1 MNTKPMNKLFICNGF
16 RVLLA
21 LAFSLSLA
29 GVLTVPARA
38 LVYVVSNLND
48 SGAGSLRQAILNANA
63 HAGADTITFS
73 VSGTITLLS
82 GLPVI
87 SESLT
92 IDGAGQKVKV
102 SGNDH
107 YRVFEINEHAGLV
120 TINNLGIVRGLGSS
134 GGGIDFWGLELTV
147 NNSTFS
153 GNHASGS
160 GGAIYSSCMTPGIT
174 LRVINST
181 FSGNSAVYGGAL
193 YNCWDT
199 EFEEY
204 EAGVLIVKNSTFSG
218 NSASGNGADIANKGG
233 YLDVSNSILANSAG
247 GANCYST
254 KGNAGAYN
262 LIENNSGCGT
272 PMLASDPRLGP
283 LAYNGGPTQTFALQP
298 ISPAIG
304 AGDDA
309 TCAADPVFNVDQRG
323 VERPLGSHCD
333 IGSYEAPVFRS
344 VTTSDGWIL
353 ESSEN
358 SGVGGTLN
366 SSATTVR
373 LGDEAGDKQY
383 RTILSF
389 NTETLQNDAV
399 ITKAVLKIKKQG
411 QVGTNPFGIL
421 GGLKVDIRKPYFGPS
436 LALLADDFQAP
447 AGRTAVGTFGITPV
461 LNWYSATLSSSAYP
475 YINRTGTTQFRL
487 YFTIDDNDD
496 NAADYMTFIS
506 GNYAATTLRP
516 TLVIEFNIP

>member
-38 LVYVVSNLND
+38 LVYVVFNLND

-63 HAGADTITFS
+63 NTGADTITFS

-92 IDGAGQKVKV
+92 IDGTGQKIRV
-102 SGNDH
+102 SGNDL
-107 YRVFEINEHAGLV
+107 YRVFEIDEHAGDV
-120 TINNLGIVRGLGSS
+120 AINNLGIVRGFGSW
-134 GGGIDFWGLELTV
+134 GGGIDFWGWHLTV
-147 NNSTFS
+147 KNSTFS
-153 GNHASGS
+153 GNHADF
-160 GGAIYSSCMTPGIT
+160 GGAIYSSCMNPHIT
-174 LRVINST
+174 LTVINST
-181 FSGNSAVYGGAL
+181 FSGNSAVDGGAL
-193 YNCWDT
+193 YNCWDV

-204 EAGVLIVKNSTFSG
+204 DAGVLIVKNSTFSG

-233 YLDVSNSILANSAG
+233 ILDVSNSILANSAG

-272 PMLASDPRLGP
+272 PLLTSDPSLGP
-283 LAYNGGPTQTFALQP
+283 LAYNGGSTQTFALQP

-304 AGDDA
+304 AGNDSI
-309 TCAADPVFNVDQRG
+309 CAAGPTFNLDQRG
-323 VERPLGSHCD
+323 VVRPLGTHCD

-353 ESSEN
+353 ESSES
-358 SGVGGTLN
+358 SGVGGGLN
-366 SSATTVR
+366 STATTVR
-373 LGDEAGDKQY
+373 LRPQFK
-383 RTILSF
+383 RHHPPS
-389 NTETLQNDAV
+389 
-399 ITKAVLKIKKQG
+399 
-411 QVGTNPFGIL
+411 
-421 GGLKVDIRKPYFGPS
+421 GG
-436 LALLADDFQAP
+436 
-447 AGRTAVGTFGITPV
+447 
-461 LNWYSATLSSSAYP
+461 
-475 YINRTGTTQFRL
+475 
-487 YFTIDDNDD
+487 
-496 NAADYMTFIS
+496 
-506 GNYAATTLRP
+506 
-516 TLVIEFNIP
+516 